1 MNFRAFSKIIS
12 MVLLREKLHNL
23 FNVDCTSGA
32 GTAYPS
38 GAPEFTP
45 GF

>member
-12 MVLLREKLHNL
+12 MVLLRVKLHNL
-23 FNVDCTSGA
+23 LNVDCTSGA
-32 GTAYPS
+32 ETAHHS
-38 GAPEFTP
+38 GAPVFTP

>member
-1 MNFRAFSKIIS
+1 MNFRAFSKIIL

-23 FNVDCTSGA
+23 FHVDCTSGA

-38 GAPEFTP
+38 GAPKFTP
-45 GF
+45 VF